1 MSEGS
6 VFWLLAG
13 GMLVLALVFML
24 APLFRIPRRALAR
37 AEYDLAIYRDQLRE
51 LEEEI
56 AQGSIDEEVA
66 ERARNEI
73 ARRIL
78 AADAA
83 RKQAREQLTAGGGK
97 SVILATLMALGASG
111 LAIFL
116 YLQLGQP
123 GRPDM
128 PLEKRLANAARNND
142 LAALVKRAEQRLAKN
157 PDDLRGWLALA
168 PVYEQMGQMDKAV
181 EAWRNAI
188 RLTKKPSAELYNA
201 YGEAL
206 VRLSQGRIPTEA
218 VKAFSKALELV
229 PGNPMSRYYLAMADL
244 QAGRREAA
252 YKKLKKLLDDL
263 PSDVPAR
270 AIIARQVAQLA
281 QALGKKPEE
290 PSTTARTPKPN
301 GAATAATTPAN
312 SPRMAQAEPSQAGP
326 SAQAV
331 RERMKAM
338 QEMSPQQRMEMI
350 RNMVEGLD
358 ERLKDDPSDLSG
370 WLRLIRARMVLGE
383 RDKAR
388 TALENARRAFAGKA
402 EALSRLDA
410 LAGRLGLKE

>member
-1 MSEGS
+1 MNETTW
-6 VFWLLAG
+6 FWLLAG
-13 GMLVLALVFML
+13 VMALVVLAFML
-24 APLFRIPRRALAR
+24 APLSRRPRRVLAR

-56 AQGSIDEEVA
+56 AQGAIKPDAA

-78 AADAA
+78 AADEA
-83 RKQAREQLTAGGGK
+83 RKQAREQLEAGKGK
-97 SVILATLMALGASG
+97 SVVLAAVSAVSAVALAVV
-111 LAIFL
+111 L
-116 YLQLGQP
+116 YVQLGQP

-128 PLEKRLANAARNND
+128 PLEQRLANAAMNND
-142 LAALVKRAEQRLAKN
+142 LAALVKRAEQRLQEN

-168 PVYEQMGQMDKAV
+168 PVYEQMGQLDKAV

-206 VRLSQGRIPTEA
+206 VRLQGGRISSEA
-218 VKAFSKALELV
+218 VKAFSKALELA

-252 YKKLKKLLDDL
+252 YDKLKKLLDDL
-263 PSDVPAR
+263 PPEVPAR
-270 AIIARQVAQLA
+270 ATIAQQVAQLA
-281 QALGKKPEE
+281 QALGKKPEMKNADKAGKTGGK
-290 PSTTARTPKPN
+290 PVAPALSGPAQSTKV
-301 GAATAATTPAN
+301 
-312 SPRMAQAEPSQAGP
+312 AQAEASGP
-326 SAQAV
+326 SREAV

-338 QEMSPQQRMEMI
+338 RNMSPQERMEMI

-358 ERLKDDPSDLSG
+358 ERLKEDPNDLSG
-370 WLRLIRARMVLGE
+370 WLRLVRARMVLGE
-383 RDKAR
+383 KDKAKA
-388 TALENARRAFAGKA
+388 ALERARQAFSGKSD
-402 EALSRLDA
+402 ALARLDA
-410 LAGRLGLKE
+410 LAGKLGLKK